1 MSLANWLAM
10 AAVALA
16 LLGVLLF
23 LEVIRPFHNLSID
36 GPLAL
41 LSWGIGAAFSLA
53 TLCLSGSSF
62 ILIPASLSVNG
73 LFLLAALLSFCWF
86 GHRIFPCLGGR
97 NG

>member
-1 MSLANWLAM
+1 MRLANWLAM

-41 LSWGIGAAFSLA
+41 LSWGIGTALSLA
-53 TLCLSGSSF
+53 TLWLSGRSF
-62 ILIPASLSVNG
+62 IISAASLSVNVM
-73 LFLLAALLSFCWF
+73 LLVAALLVLWL
-86 GHRIFPCLGGR
+86 IGR
-97 NG
+97 SNFAWH